1 MKKECKPIM
10 SADELVARGY
20 TYSSA
25 ARALKCSTTHL
36 YLVATGAR
44 VSRKL
49 AAKLRKLPKRTLNL
63 RERITTSKKG
73 AKA

>member
-1 MKKECKPIM
+1 M
-10 SADELVARGY
+10 SAEELVALGY

-44 VSRKL
+44 SSRKL
-49 AAKLRKLPKRTLNL
+49 AAKLRELPKRSLSL
-63 RERITTSKKG
+63 RERVSLSKKG
-73 AKA
+73 AIA